1 MEKIMIT
8 LKECLIQTNWSDI
21 SSDLSRLFPEHTE
34 LMASYQTAFQELTR
48 TGPVVNNTRI
58 TISRYKPNGVL
69 PFFVVGFEGECHK
82 GICLKFI
89 PWQRWLGAT
98 IDPSLHHQYRHSEIV
113 AICLQ
118 DMTWAGFS
126 SNEVLTFR
134 REFIDDEDRLW
145 AIYAYEEAIEAS
157 EPNLIKRKQRSIEF
171 NEALNLFDI
180 DHIFPAKNETAEYCQ
195 ARSGLDVQI
204 YCLSETETDY
214 DDYRAK
220 VTVLREDFQLR
231 WPDSSRN
238 RPHEH

>member
-1 MEKIMIT
+1 MMN
-8 LKECLIQTNWSDI
+8 LKECLLQTNWSAI

-34 LMASYQTAFQELTR
+34 LMESYQTAFLELTR
-48 TGPVVNNTRI
+48 TDPVINNTRI
-58 TISRYKPNGVL
+58 TIGRFEPNGVL
-69 PFFVVGFEGECHK
+69 PFYVVGFEGECRK

-98 IDPSLHHQYRHSEIV
+98 VDPSLHDQYRHSEIV

-126 SNEVLTFR
+126 SDDVLEFR
-134 REFIDDEDRLW
+134 REFIDDENWLW
-145 AIYAYEEAIEAS
+145 AIFAHEEAIEAS
-157 EPNLIKRKQRSIEF
+157 EPNLIKRKQRSNEF
-171 NEALNLFDI
+171 NEALNLYDI
-180 DHIFPAKNETAEYCQ
+180 DDIFPANNESAEYRQ
-195 ARSGLDVQI
+195 ARFDLDVQI
-204 YCLSETETDY
+204 YCLGETETIYEDY
-214 DDYRAK
+214 CAK